1 MKRFMVFL
9 SIFLLVS
16 AAVFGQ
22 AASMPIDIKSVA
34 VVRGKQTTEQITVK
48 QFKDYVSWLTM
59 AKAMSTQD
67 TNAKLTAEERRQALE
82 ELGNQFLA
90 CQAAAQEKINVSE
103 KDITQYY
110 DQSIANFSQSLGMV
124 LGRAPTDAEIDT
136 ELRERTGMNR
146 ASFRELMKRT
156 LLTENYL
163 KVKKQ
168 SLFTSIKNPTD
179 AEILKIYNEVKSRSI
194 FESGFSR
201 PDTAR
206 VRMLMVPFRNA
217 GEKPKAQSTANNL
230 FKTINGDTSKFDEA
244 VRDFRKPNSG
254 YVSGDGFVYKD
265 DRIRQAMGADFVNTI
280 FNLKQ
285 GEVSKLLEGKDG
297 YYIVKIIESY
307 RAQVLT
313 LDDVYNLEDPRAP
326 TVRQAIVAAETQRR
340 FMEAL
345 QQATEELVVE
355 LRKSGSV
362 QIMDDVYNQITW

>member
-1 MKRFMVFL
+1 MVFL
-9 SIFLLVS
+9 SVFLLIS

-22 AASMPIDIKSVA
+22 AASVPIEIRSVA
-34 VVRGKQTTEQITVK
+34 VVRLSQSEQITVK
-48 QFKDYVSWLTM
+48 QFKDYVNWLTM

-67 TNAKLTAEERRQALE
+67 PNAKLTAEERRQALE

-110 DQSIANFSQSLGMV
+110 DQSIANFSQSLGTV
-124 LGRAPTDAEIDT
+124 LGRAPTEAEIDT

-146 ASFRELMKRT
+146 TSFRELMRRT

-168 SLFTSIKNPTD
+168 SLFSSIKNPTE
-179 AEILKIYNEVKSRSI
+179 AEILKIYNEVKGRSI

-206 VRMLMVPFRNA
+206 IRMIMVPFRNP
-217 GEKPKAQSTANNL
+217 GEKTKAQTTANNL
-230 FKTINGDTSKFDEA
+230 FKSINGDPSKFDET
-244 VRDFRKPNSG
+244 VRDYRKPNSG
-254 YVSGDGFVYKD
+254 YVSGDGFIYKD
-265 DRIRQAMGADFVNTI
+265 DRVRQAMGADFVNTV
-280 FNLKQ
+280 FNLRQ
-285 GEVSKLLEGKDG
+285 GEVSKLLEGNDG
-297 YYIVKIIESY
+297 YYIVKVIETY
-307 RAQVLT
+307 KAKVLA

-326 TVRQAIVAAETQRR
+326 TVKQAISAAEMQRR
-340 FMEAL
+340 FMAAL
-345 QQATEELVVE
+345 QQATEELVTE
-355 LRKSGSV
+355 LRKKGTV